1 MDLIIDETGLLE
13 KQNVPGGNGVSE
25 VIFEIYSDGEWHQ
38 VAYLSENYNEDGAT
52 KYWRNETVDLQE
64 YAGKTIQFRWIN
76 NIYGGKVSNASLDN
90 IVIDG
95 TVESG
100 VMFNKDGWD
109 ALKVNYLKAVN
120 SGDIFTIKNN
130 GKQTETVKSVTFNTN
145 DFVSSIPVG
154 QELAAGS
161 GIPFNITFT
170 ANNPAQVVEDVMTV
184 EFESGMTAT
193 FPVRGEG
200 LAEDVLYYGFEMNP
214 LDYDWKTD
222 FTMIDVDK
230 QVNYKSNYYLT
241 ILEDDGGRYAFTQV
255 TNNNIDNLP
264 AHSGTH
270 TIAACAPD
278 NNSAA
283 DDWLISKQIVPQAG
297 ATFDF
302 YARNLGTTNSVFVG
316 DNDLHSV
323 TVLVSETDNSKTS
336 NFTVVMRETEMPYLD
351 GNNYNHYTV
360 DLSAYEGK
368 PIYVALRHTTV
379 SANWFALFDDFTFT
393 HVGDVVSGIE
403 EVNNSVRSNA
413 EVSVYNANGVLV
425 KQGFGN
431 GAMQSLERGL
441 YIVKVKDG
449 DSVKTYR
456 VTKK

>member
-1 MDLIIDETGLLE
+1 
-13 KQNVPGGNGVSE
+13 
-25 VIFEIYSDGEWHQ
+25 
-38 VAYLSENYNEDGAT
+38 
-52 KYWRNETVDLQE
+52 
-64 YAGKTIQFRWIN
+64 
-76 NIYGGKVSNASLDN
+76 
-90 IVIDG
+90 
-95 TVESG
+95 
-100 VMFNKDGWD
+100 
-109 ALKVNYLKAVN
+109 
-120 SGDIFTIKNN
+120 
-130 GKQTETVKSVTFNTN
+130 
-145 DFVSSIPVG
+145 VG
-154 QELAAGS
+154 
-161 GIPFNITFT
+161 
-170 ANNPAQVVEDVMTV
+170 EDVMTV

-316 DNDLHSV
+316 DNDLHCV

-425 KQGFGN
+425 KQGLGN
-431 GAMQSLERGL
+431 GTMQSLERGL